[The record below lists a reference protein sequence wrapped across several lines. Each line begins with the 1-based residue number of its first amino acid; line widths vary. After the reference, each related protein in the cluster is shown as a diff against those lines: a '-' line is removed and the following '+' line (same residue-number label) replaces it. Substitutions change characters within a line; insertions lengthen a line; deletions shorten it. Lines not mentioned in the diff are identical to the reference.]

1 MKNPTISVII
11 PLYNKESNIS
21 QTVHS
26 VLEQSIKEF
35 ELIIVD
41 DGSTDNSLNII
52 KDIHDVRIRLIRQE
66 NGGPSK
72 ARNTG
77 VTYAQGD
84 WILFLD
90 ADDELMDRALENF
103 TNLIVSNREV
113 GIFCCEFLVKT
124 KSKTQKPYT
133 YHNTIAKN
141 VFKSWFFAE
150 SLPRTGATIYK
161 RCLVQKCP
169 FNEHIKRFEDLEC
182 IFRMAHFSKV
192 YVSHTCVLTMNADF
206 CSASTARTSI
216 TEDFL
221 GHLEFKGKSFWEKMS
236 LYQFYLW
243 ERNHYPEEV
252 DKLYPT
258 LRWRYDLLIL
268 NKILHYLKNHHVL

>member
-21 QTVHS
+21 RTVHS

-90 ADDELMDRALENF
+90 ADDELMDRALEHF

-113 GIFCCEFLVKT
+113 GIFCCEFLVK
-124 KSKTQKPYT
+124 
-133 YHNTIAKN
+133 
-141 VFKSWFFAE
+141 
-150 SLPRTGATIYK
+150 L
-161 RCLVQKCP
+161 
-169 FNEHIKRFEDLEC
+169 
-182 IFRMAHFSKV
+182 
-192 YVSHTCVLTMNADF
+192 
-206 CSASTARTSI
+206 
-216 TEDFL
+216 
-221 GHLEFKGKSFWEKMS
+221 
-236 LYQFYLW
+236 
-243 ERNHYPEEV
+243 
-252 DKLYPT
+252 
-258 LRWRYDLLIL
+258 
-268 NKILHYLKNHHVL
+268 KI